1 MNLEEKYVDTLRE
14 LDEYVDDIKDI
25 SKTLRELTKKVDDN
39 EIIRTLNENRNVL
52 FDIAQQIRDIKY
64 FHEFYFKEDSG
75 VRHITRE
82 RDTYMLLYQIMK
94 WDTIDVRD
102 LLVWLNNLRELC
114 DAIGLRPEDLVNF
127 RRLDTQPIPEDIAS
141 YPVLVKDN
149 NNLYIFIDANNYVTV
164 NSQFL
169 ASTNGIEKLQIT
181 DGSYLTRT
189 DMDTIINAMSDITNN
204 AGLDLMDKFAAM
216 SNSND
221 YAAVLAQSWHQ
232 T

>member
-1 MNLEEKYVDTLRE
+1 MYEGQTSLYMANMSEHMEAFFGVNLEEKYVDTLRE

-141 YPVLVKDN
+141 YPVLVKDKRGYCLTGEKWN
-149 NNLYIFIDANNYVTV
+149 VVMHEDEIRDEMEER
-164 NSQFL
+164 
-169 ASTNGIEKLQIT
+169 STSEGTEQDSNRVHPGGPENFVRYCEK
-181 DGSYLTRT
+181 
-189 DMDTIINAMSDITNN
+189 
-204 AGLDLMDKFAAM
+204 
-216 SNSND
+216 
-221 YAAVLAQSWHQ
+221 
-232 T
+232 